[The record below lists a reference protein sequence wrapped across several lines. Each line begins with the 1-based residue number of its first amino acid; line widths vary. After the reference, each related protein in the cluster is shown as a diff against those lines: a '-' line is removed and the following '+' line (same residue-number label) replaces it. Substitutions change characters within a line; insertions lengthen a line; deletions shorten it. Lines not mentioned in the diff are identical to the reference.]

1 MAAEPAPA
9 ENAEPPKKGKL
20 MTVLLLVVVGLASAA
35 AGASAPFL
43 VAGGGKSSSGKD
55 AEQDANVKPAFVTF
69 GEVQVNLA
77 EERMTRFIRVKLILV
92 ADTTHEKQVSDAVT
106 KSKAILKNW
115 LISYLSDKSIR
126 DVTGG
131 AGVNR
136 SRREIQDQF
145 NSVLFPDGSE
155 KIRDV
160 LFEEYIVQ

>member
-1 MAAEPAPA
+1 MAAEPENAPA
-9 ENAEPPKKGKL
+9 PKKKTGL
-20 MTVLLLVVVGLASAA
+20 VTWLLLGIVALAATA

-43 VAGGGKSSSGKD
+43 LAGGNKNTVAKE
-55 AEQDANVKPAFVTF
+55 AEQEANTKPAFVTF

-92 ADTTHEKQVSDAVT
+92 ADVLHEKQVTDAVT
-106 KSKAILKNW
+106 KNKAILKNW

>member
-1 MAAEPAPA
+1 MAAEP
-9 ENAEPPKKGKL
+9 ENAKEPAPKKTGL
-20 MTVLLLVVVGLASAA
+20 VTWLLLGVIALAATA

-43 VAGGGKSSSGKD
+43 IAGNKSTAAKE
-55 AEQDANVKPAFVTF
+55 AEQEANIKPAFVTF

-92 ADTTHEKQVSDAVT
+92 ADVLHEKQVTDAVT
-106 KSKAILKNW
+106 KNKAILKNW